1 MGLLVKQ
8 QHADGKTRQTQL
20 EIEAQGWCR
29 PNYPQKEAIY
39 LVFMSWRWHG

>member
-1 MGLLVKQ
+1 VQCNDNMPME
-8 QHADGKTRQTQL
+8 KTRQTQL

-39 LVFMSWRWHG
+39 LVFMS